1 MAFPMRLIGLHNHVV
16 TINHIS
22 YLNKNVVIYVVIK
35 VMFWHNVVFIEDKG
49 KVNANIDLLQQDQHD

>member
-1 MAFPMRLIGLHNHVV
+1 MAFRMRLIGLHNHVV

-22 YLNKNVVIYVVIK
+22 YLNKTIVIYVVIK

-49 KVNANIDLLQQDQHD
+49 KVNANIDLL